1 VIVYQTFLFAPGLPI
16 LFPIALFG
24 LVIQLVTNKL
34 ALAYF
39 NKRPTVY
46 DVQINYYMLRV
57 LKAAPLLYIAVAAW
71 VYSN

>member
-1 VIVYQTFLFAPGLPI
+1 MIVYITFLFAPGLPI

>member
-1 VIVYQTFLFAPGLPI
+1 MIVYQTFLFAPGLPI